1 MQLFPFQVD
10 SFPWLKENFGVSSL
24 LLYFVTRIKFQPAVG
39 SQGCASLQRGEDQGP
54 PSLWCSLS
62 KQCCGAPGQAVGAVC
77 SSTTSRASFPPV
89 WVWC

>member
-39 SQGCASLQRGEDQGP
+39 GRGCAR
-54 PSLWCSLS
+54 C
-62 KQCCGAPGQAVGAVC
+62 
-77 SSTTSRASFPPV
+77 
-89 WVWC
+89 

>member
-39 SQGCASLQRGEDQGP
+39 
-54 PSLWCSLS
+54 
-62 KQCCGAPGQAVGAVC
+62 GQAVPAAERLPAAGA
-77 SSTTSRASFPPV
+77 ALG
-89 WVWC
+89 WQ